1 MFTVLALFTQFL
13 FLFSEIIQ
21 MRVKGTSVK
30 DYFGEVW
37 NWNDILC
44 LPVYFALQISIWVGS
59 CFQSEQDRWG
69 WGRDLYDIVRNVL
82 ESDVHGGLYPN
93 IHQNHVLGEDLR
105 RSWIHDQNILANHQR
120 FKTFLLLLGGL

>member
-44 LPVYFALQISIWVGS
+44 LPVYFALQISIWVAVS
-59 CFQSEQDRWG
+59 K
-69 WGRDLYDIVRNVL
+69 
-82 ESDVHGGLYPN
+82 
-93 IHQNHVLGEDLR
+93 
-105 RSWIHDQNILANHQR
+105 AN
-120 FKTFLLLLGGL
+120 KTAGAGDEIFTI